1 MADQAPQQ
9 AEFVERFLD
18 RKAVERYRDRYRT
31 GRHARVNQM
40 ERAAL
45 RDMLGSLGR
54 LTTALDLP
62 CGTGRLG
69 DLFAQIA
76 DRVILADS
84 SQLMLEVAREDLG
97 DGKYE
102 YLQTHAEQIALP
114 NDGVDV
120 VFCHRLLNHI
130 PDPAVRARIV
140 QELARVS
147 RRYVLLSCYPP
158 GLRTRLKLTLRNL
171 LGMHDPAKQPATI
184 TEYIDL
190 AQRNG
195 LRVVRRHVLRRLPV
209 TAELVLFEKTAP

>member
-84 SQLMLEVAREDLG
+84 SQLMLEVARED
-97 DGKYE
+97 
-102 YLQTHAEQIALP
+102 
-114 NDGVDV
+114 
-120 VFCHRLLNHI
+120 
-130 PDPAVRARIV
+130 
-140 QELARVS
+140 
-147 RRYVLLSCYPP
+147 
-158 GLRTRLKLTLRNL
+158 
-171 LGMHDPAKQPATI
+171 
-184 TEYIDL
+184 
-190 AQRNG
+190 
-195 LRVVRRHVLRRLPV
+195 
-209 TAELVLFEKTAP
+209 